1 MVNLGQLIT
10 TTNKASEDCIK
21 EGKQHKLPVFLQE
34 LDPQERTGR
43 RVQSGI
49 NNEEDDSDDEAVDN
63 EEEIV
68 PVEFDDDGDTDSSK
82 KISTKLYGPLNF
94 RTAEVLLL
102 NGGRSTL
109 STTSRLSRFEGD
121 SFGISSDSRTYFQH
135 DCGCTGKS
143 HIRIGDV
150 RTLREFV
157 AQNMDSKNIKGEVR
171 FISYKSCPL
180 TFFCPKHSSIA
191 GSPNIW
197 LHRNNK
203 YFRCRLN

>member
-1 MVNLGQLIT
+1 M
-10 TTNKASEDCIK
+10 
-21 EGKQHKLPVFLQE
+21 
-34 LDPQERTGR
+34 
-43 RVQSGI
+43 
-49 NNEEDDSDDEAVDN
+49 
-63 EEEIV
+63 
-68 PVEFDDDGDTDSSK
+68 
-82 KISTKLYGPLNF
+82 
-94 RTAEVLLL
+94 LLL

-109 STTSRLSRFEGD
+109 STTSRISRFEGD
-121 SFGISSDSRTYFQH
+121 SFGISSDSRTYFQQ

-143 HIRIGDV
+143 HIKIGDV
-150 RTLREFV
+150 RTLPEFV
-157 AQNMDSKNIKGEVR
+157 AKNMDPKNIKGEIR